1 MRLEPQSPHVLGYAL
16 VAFGAAVAA
25 FFWFIMDNVPL
36 TALGIGMAVVGSS
49 LAITPLSPL
58 PSATV
63 RRMLEGSLLNI
74 EALLEELGASTK
86 GYYVPKA
93 DGSVQVYVP
102 MGKGSAAS
110 AAGSASARAGAD
122 SNANSN
128 ANSGSN
134 ANGNADDDASA
145 NTNANTNANSN
156 SVAGD
161 CSNSGSGAPPLDAP
175 VDGLITKVGGM
186 QYLVIFPPASAL
198 MKNLPPDEGGA
209 GAADLEGAIS
219 EAVVDEAGLADSLRV
234 TETGRAVTVEI
245 SSPKSKAGAGRVRHV
260 MGSLE
265 AGIAAAV
272 AARARG
278 RAVRVVSEEDA
289 ARGRKRKV
297 TLALC

>member
-49 LAITPLSPL
+49 LAITPLSPV

-102 MGKGSAAS
+102 MDKGSAVN
-110 AAGSASARAGAD
+110 AGS
-122 SNANSN
+122 NSN
-128 ANSGSN
+128 GNDD
-134 ANGNADDDASA
+134 GNADAKG
-145 NTNANTNANSN
+145 NSN
-156 SVAGD
+156 P
-161 CSNSGSGAPPLDAP
+161 GSGAPPLDAP
-175 VDGLITKVGGM
+175 VDGLITKVGGR
-186 QYLVIFPPASAL
+186 QFLVIFPPASAL
-198 MKNLPPDEGGA
+198 MKNLPSDDGEA

-219 EAVVDEAGLADSLRV
+219 EAVVEEAGLADSLRV
-234 TETGRAVTVEI
+234 TESGQSVIVEI

-265 AGIAAAV
+265 AGIAAA
-272 AARARG
+272 AAAKARG
-278 RAVRVVSEEDA
+278 RAVRVESEEDVK
-289 ARGRKRKV
+289 GRKRNV
-297 TLALC
+297 ALALC

>member
-1 MRLEPQSPHVLGYAL
+1 MRLEPQSPHVLGYAF

-49 LAITPLSPL
+49 LAITPLSPV

-74 EALLEELGASTK
+74 EALLEELGASLK

-110 AAGSASARAGAD
+110 VAGSASA
-122 SNANSN
+122 STS

-134 ANGNADDDASA
+134 GNGNADADDDASA
-145 NTNANTNANSN
+145 NANSG
-156 SVAGD
+156 ADD
-161 CSNSGSGAPPLDAP
+161 CSNSGSSAPPLDAP

-198 MKNLPPDEGGA
+198 MKNLPPDDDQA

-219 EAVVDEAGLADSLRV
+219 EAVVEEAGLADSLRV
-234 TETGRAVTVEI
+234 TESGQSVTVEM

-278 RAVRVVSEEDA
+278 RAVRVVSEEDVK
-289 ARGRKRKV
+289 GRKRKV